1 MRSSRLCTLSTVT
14 LLAALSAASA
24 RAQEADTK
32 ISEPDKNSAATV
44 LHSAIDNCTG
54 LGILLPILAIV
65 RADHSQEWVE
75 SDANSPISQAVEKR
89 ALEVLAT
96 APVRQAVA
104 QGLKTLEASDAASK
118 PEALRFVRSALEET
132 AMFASL
138 NAAMGASPEPS
149 FIWLYAAP
157 RRWNGYTLPGS
168 RWYADNVDTFYRALR
183 VDENSAYEI
192 NVRVGATLPSQLTF
206 MVYNW
211 LQHDGTDPRNDVP
224 LGTLTITEDTP
235 RNPDGTI
242 TLTAGLEPANGRL
255 NYLQLKPG
263 AKQVL
268 AREIRGDGSLPAVRL
283 AVKRTRGTAKVK
295 SLEALAEEAAGLIAS
310 GVKATVNIS
319 VGFGQLAENQPGELR
334 VRWIEE
340 TGSKDQ
346 KLSTDE
352 PLGPDRALGFL
363 TSFLFN
369 LREDEALVLTLNML
383 GAQYLSI
390 NSYRPFI
397 LSPEHVHRTS
407 SLNNYQTKKNP
418 DGSITFV
425 FARTDPGVYNWID
438 SGGIPYGVVAVRWQT
453 LTQPVS
459 GTLKNAMQV
468 IKVVKIADLRQELP
482 PTTFWV
488 TPEQRAEQRA
498 ARAKQFLLRSL
509 GTPCEAGGELDKPY

>member
-1 MRSSRLCTLSTVT
+1 MV
-14 LLAALSAASA
+14 SA
-24 RAQEADTK
+24 
-32 ISEPDKNSAATV
+32 
-44 LHSAIDNCTG
+44 G
-54 LGILLPILAIV
+54 LGILLLTSTAAWASDP
-65 RADHSQEWVE
+65 QGWPE
-75 SDANSPISQAVEKR
+75 SDANSPLSQAVEKR
-89 ALEVLAT
+89 ALELIAT

-104 QGLKTLEASDAASK
+104 QGLKTFEASETASK

-138 NAAMGASPEPS
+138 NAAMAGSAEPS

-157 RRWNGYTLPGS
+157 RRWHGYTMPGS
-168 RWYADNVDTFYRALR
+168 RWYADNVDTFYRVLR
-183 VDENSAYEI
+183 IEEDSSYEI
-192 NVRVGATLPSQLTF
+192 NVRVVAKTLPSQLTF

-242 TLTAGLEPANGRL
+242 TLTVGPEPANGRP
-255 NYLQLKPG
+255 NHVQLKPG

-283 AVKRTRGTAKVK
+283 AVKRTGGTAKVK
-295 SLEALAEEAAGLIAS
+295 SFEAQAEEAAALVAS
-310 GVKATVNIS
+310 GVKATINIS
-319 VGFGQLAENQPGELR
+319 VGFGRLAENQPGELR

-369 LREDEALVLTLNML
+369 LPEDEALVLTLNML

-425 FARTDPGVYNWID
+425 FARKDPGVYNWID
-438 SGGIPYGVVAVRWQT
+438 SGGIPYGIVAVRWQT
-453 LTQPVS
+453 LSHPVS
-459 GTLKNAMQV
+459 GTLKSAVQGLKM
-468 IKVVKIADLRQELP
+468 VKFADLRRELP
-482 PTTFWV
+482 PGTVWV
-488 TPEQRAEQRA
+488 TPAERAEQQATRA
-498 ARAKQFLLRSL
+498 AQFLIRAL
-509 GTPCEAGGELDKPY
+509 GTPCEAGGELDRPF

>member
-1 MRSSRLCTLSTVT
+1 MILSMKTSKMIPPTETPGV
-14 LLAALSAASA
+14 LKRRVLSMVSA
-24 RAQEADTK
+24 
-32 ISEPDKNSAATV
+32 
-44 LHSAIDNCTG
+44 G
-54 LGILLPILAIV
+54 LGILLFASAIV
-65 RADHSQEWVE
+65 RAESPQGWPE

-89 ALEVLAT
+89 ALEILAT
-96 APVRQAVA
+96 APVRQAIA
-104 QGLKTLEASDAASK
+104 QGLKTLEASEAASK
-118 PEALRFVRSALEET
+118 PEALRYVRSALEET

-138 NAAMGASPEPS
+138 NAAMGASSEPS
-149 FIWLYAAP
+149 FIWTYAAP
-157 RRWNGYTLPGS
+157 RRWHGYTMPGS
-168 RWYADNVDTFYRALR
+168 RWYADNVDTFYRTLR
-183 VDENSAYEI
+183 IEEDSAYEI
-192 NVRVGATLPSQLTF
+192 NVRVGKTLPSQLSF

-224 LGTLTITEDTP
+224 LGTLAITENTP

-242 TLTAGLEPANGRL
+242 TLTVGPEPANGRP
-255 NYLQLKPG
+255 NHVQLKPG

-295 SLEALAEEAAGLIAS
+295 SLEALAEEAAGLVAS

-319 VGFGQLAENQPGELR
+319 VGFGHLAENQPGELR

-383 GAQYLSI
+383 DAEYLSI

-397 LSPEHVHRTS
+397 LSPEHVYRTS

-438 SGGIPYGVVAVRWQT
+438 SGGIPYGIIAVRWQT
-453 LTQPVS
+453 LTRPVS
-459 GTLKNAMQV
+459 GTLKNAMQM
-468 IKVVKIADLRQELP
+468 IKMVKIADLRQELP
-482 PTTFWV
+482 PTTVWV

-498 ARAKQFLLRSL
+498 TRAKQFLLRSL

>member
-1 MRSSRLCTLSTVT
+1 MRSSRLYTLSIVT
-14 LLAALSAASA
+14 LLAALSAAT
-24 RAQEADTK
+24 AQAQQADTEK
-32 ISEPDKNSAATV
+32 SELGNYSAATAT
-44 LHSAIDNCTG
+44 HSVIDNCAG
-54 LGILLPILAIV
+54 LGIGLPTSTDV
-65 RADHSQEWVE
+65 RVDNSQEWVE

-89 ALEVLAT
+89 ALEILAT

-104 QGLKTLEASDAASK
+104 QGLKTLEASEAASK

-157 RRWNGYTLPGS
+157 RRWNGYTMPGS

-183 VDENSAYEI
+183 IEEDSAYEI
-192 NVRVGATLPSQLTF
+192 NVRVGKTLPSQLTF

-224 LGTLTITEDTP
+224 LGTLTITDDTP

-242 TLTAGLEPANGRL
+242 TLTASPEPANGRS
-255 NYLQLKPG
+255 NHVQLKPG

-268 AREIRGDGSLPAVRL
+268 AREIRGDGSLPVVRL

-295 SLEALAEEAAGLIAS
+295 SLEAQAEEAASLVAS

-319 VGFGQLAENQPGELR
+319 VAFGHLAENQPGELR

-352 PLGPDRALGFL
+352 PLGPERALGFL

-390 NSYRPFI
+390 NSYLPFI

-418 DGSITFV
+418 SARSPLSLRARIPACTTGSTRG
-425 FARTDPGVYNWID
+425 A
-438 SGGIPYGVVAVRWQT
+438 S
-453 LTQPVS
+453 LTES
-459 GTLKNAMQV
+459 W
-468 IKVVKIADLRQELP
+468 R
-482 PTTFWV
+482 
-488 TPEQRAEQRA
+488 
-498 ARAKQFLLRSL
+498 
-509 GTPCEAGGELDKPY
+509 

>member
-1 MRSSRLCTLSTVT
+1 MRSRFVS
-14 LLAALSAASA
+14 LAVLIAIGSLIGWMVMSNNAPPLPVNALAPEIQPTPSA
-24 RAQEADTK
+24 
-32 ISEPDKNSAATV
+32 V
-44 LHSAIDNCTG
+44 
-54 LGILLPILAIV
+54 V
-65 RADHSQEWVE
+65 RADNAQGWPE
-75 SDANSPISQAVEKR
+75 SDANSPTSQAVEKR
-89 ALEVLAT
+89 ALEILAT
-96 APVRQAVA
+96 APVRQAVK

-118 PEALRFVRSALEET
+118 PEALCFVRSALEET

-138 NAAMGASPEPS
+138 NAAMGASSEPS

-157 RRWNGYTLPGS
+157 RRWHGYTMPGS
-168 RWYADNVDTFYRALR
+168 RWYADNVDTFYRTLR
-183 VDENSAYEI
+183 IDEDSAYEI
-192 NVRVGATLPSQLTF
+192 NVRVGKTLPSQLTF

-224 LGTLTITEDTP
+224 LGTLTITENTPP

-242 TLTAGLEPANGRL
+242 TLTVGPEPANGRL
-255 NYLQLKPG
+255 NHLQLKPG

-268 AREIRGDGSLPAVRL
+268 AREIRGDGSLPAVKL
-283 AVKRTRGTAKVK
+283 AVKRTRGSAKVK

-310 GVKATVNIS
+310 GVKATINIS
-319 VGFGQLAENQPGELR
+319 VGFGHLSENKPGELR

-397 LSPEHVHRTS
+397 LSPEHVNRTS

-425 FARTDPGVYNWID
+425 FARKDPGVYNWID
-438 SGGIPYGVVAVRWQT
+438 SGGIPYGIVAVRWQT
-453 LTQPVS
+453 LTNPVS

-482 PTTFWV
+482 PTTVWV
-488 TPEQRAEQRA
+488 TPEQRSEQRA
-498 ARAKQFLLRSL
+498 TRAKQFLLRSL
-509 GTPCEAGGELDKPY
+509 GTPCEAGGELDKPF

>member
-1 MRSSRLCTLSTVT
+1 MKTVKKIPLMKTSKMIPLMKTSIVSNRRDFSLVSAGLS
-14 LLAALSAASA
+14 
-24 RAQEADTK
+24 
-32 ISEPDKNSAATV
+32 
-44 LHSAIDNCTG
+44 
-54 LGILLPILAIV
+54 ILLLTSAVV
-65 RADHSQEWVE
+65 RAENLQGWPE

-89 ALEVLAT
+89 ALEILAT
-96 APVRQAVA
+96 APVRQAIA

-118 PEALRFVRSALEET
+118 PEALRYVRSALEET

-138 NAAMGASPEPS
+138 NTAMGASPEPS
-149 FIWLYAAP
+149 FIWTYAAP
-157 RRWNGYTLPGS
+157 RRWHGYTMPGS
-168 RWYADNVDTFYRALR
+168 RWYADNVDTFYRTLR
-183 VDENSAYEI
+183 VEEDSAYEI
-192 NVRVGATLPSQLTF
+192 NVRVGDTLPSQLSF

-224 LGTLTITEDTP
+224 LGTLAITENTP

-242 TLTAGLEPANGRL
+242 TLTVGPEPANGRP
-255 NYLQLKPG
+255 NHVQLKPG

-283 AVKRTRGTAKVK
+283 AVKRTRGAAKVK
-295 SLEALAEEAAGLIAS
+295 SLEALAEEAAGLVAS

-319 VGFGQLAENQPGELR
+319 VGFGHLAENKPGELR

-383 GAQYLSI
+383 DAQYLSI
-390 NSYRPFI
+390 NSYRPF
-397 LSPEHVHRTS
+397 LVTPEHVHRTS

-425 FARTDPGVYNWID
+425 FARKDPGVYNWID
-438 SGGIPYGVVAVRWQT
+438 SGGIPYGIIAVRWQT
-453 LTQPVS
+453 LTRPVS
-459 GTLKNAMQV
+459 GTLKNAMQM
-468 IKVVKIADLRQELP
+468 IKMVKIADLRQELP
-482 PTTFWV
+482 PTTVWV

-498 ARAKQFLLRSL
+498 TRAKQFLIRSL
-509 GTPCEAGGELDKPY
+509 GTPCEAGGELDRPY